1 MSNKCTTDKTRD
13 ALKSLEPW
21 ADDEIGRLEK
31 TFAAHRRSDDI
42 AASGPESRGSI
53 FAIPFGVLTHRR
65 SDDIAASGPESRGS
79 IFAIP
84 FGVLTKEGFAAGFL
98 LGLISGLALW
108 ALVTRF

>member
-13 ALKSLEPW
+13 GLKSLEPW

-31 TFAAHRRSDDI
+31 TFAA
-42 AASGPESRGSI
+42 
-53 FAIPFGVLTHRR
+53 HRR

>member
-1 MSNKCTTDKTRD
+1 MSDKRATDKTRA

-21 ADDEIGRLEK
+21 ADDEIDRLEK

-53 FAIPFGVLTHRR
+53 FAV
-65 SDDIAASGPESRGS
+65 
-79 IFAIP
+79 P
-84 FGVLTKEGFAAGFL
+84 FGVLTKESFASGFL

>member
-1 MSNKCTTDKTRD
+1 MSNKRATDKTRA

-21 ADDEIGRLEK
+21 ADDEIDRLEK

-42 AASGPESRGSI
+42 AASGPESRS
-53 FAIPFGVLTHRR
+53 
-65 SDDIAASGPESRGS
+65 S

-84 FGVLTKEGFAAGFL
+84 FGVLTKESFAAGFL